1 MLRQKEGVNF
11 VTFAIGEDADID
23 LLKEWAS
30 GPPTEKLF
38 FSSTFKDPNPAQLLQ
53 TMSQKFC
60 ASKYQQEL
68 FLFFLFL
75 FSLFQIKFTL
85 S

>member
-11 VTFAIGEDADID
+11 VTFAIGEDADND
-23 LLKEWAS
+23 LLKEWAT

-38 FSSTFKDPNPAQLLQ
+38 FSSTFKDPNPAQLLE

-60 ASKYQQEL
+60 TSK
-68 FLFFLFL
+68 
-75 FSLFQIKFTL
+75 
-85 S
+85 